1 MWGRRQAQQSR
12 GALASPQGPPARTR
26 KAPTFFGGMSE
37 DGAGSRA
44 RESSA
49 AFGAA
54 VTFPPHDMLGLIRK
68 ETAARAATG
77 RLISAT
83 AGSRP
88 VPSLNF
94 GEVREA
100 ALSSLTSHQ
109 AVRYAAQLLNILI
122 DKILA
127 TTETKY

>member
-1 MWGRRQAQQSR
+1 LPDCSLGEGPRPGFQQAETS
-12 GALASPQGPPARTR
+12 
-26 KAPTFFGGMSE
+26 F
-37 DGAGSRA
+37 D
-44 RESSA
+44 
-49 AFGAA
+49 
-54 VTFPPHDMLGLIRK
+54 LIGK
-68 ETAARAATG
+68 EMAARAATG

-94 GEVREA
+94 GEAREA

-122 DKILA
+122 DKILS

>member
-1 MWGRRQAQQSR
+1 
-12 GALASPQGPPARTR
+12 
-26 KAPTFFGGMSE
+26 MSF
-37 DGAGSRA
+37 D
-44 RESSA
+44 
-49 AFGAA
+49 
-54 VTFPPHDMLGLIRK
+54 LIGK
-68 ETAARAATG
+68 EMAARAATG

-94 GEVREA
+94 GEAREA

-122 DKILA
+122 DKILS

>member
-1 MWGRRQAQQSR
+1 
-12 GALASPQGPPARTR
+12 
-26 KAPTFFGGMSE
+26 MSE
-37 DGAGSRA
+37 GGAGSRA

-100 ALSSLTSHQ
+100 ALSSLTSYQ